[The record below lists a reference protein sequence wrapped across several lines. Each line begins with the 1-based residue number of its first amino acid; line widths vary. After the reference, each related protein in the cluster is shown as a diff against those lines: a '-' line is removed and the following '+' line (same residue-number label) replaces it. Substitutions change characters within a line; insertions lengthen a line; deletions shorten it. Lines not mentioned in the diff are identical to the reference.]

1 MLAGALY
8 AFCVVILPGLYTRAA
23 QIPEVRDTNLTSGVA
38 SFVRRNKYGYLL
50 KITTDDKQVHIFSC
64 RDRATSSHECL
75 DSRHNDKY
83 KGHRTDVRWAWM
95 HIGPLETHKHAIQIV
110 IDGNVVLTRDE
121 SVRRLQ
127 IAKSGFWVMTALAL
141 LFIAGTGWF
150 DLWIRRRR
158 EHINSPSH

>member
-1 MLAGALY
+1 MLPGALY
-8 AFCVVILPGLYTRAA
+8 MFCVVILPDFYTRAA
-23 QIPEVRDTNLTSGVA
+23 HIPELRDTNLTSGVA
-38 SFVRRNKYGYLL
+38 SFIRRGKYGHLL
-50 KITTDDKQVHIFSC
+50 KITTDDKQVHIFTC
-64 RDRATSSHECL
+64 RVGATSGHECF

-110 IDGNVVLTRDE
+110 IDGNVVLTRDQA
-121 SVRRLQ
+121 VRRLE
-127 IAKSGFWVMTALAL
+127 IAKSGFWVMTAIAL
-141 LFIAGTGWF
+141 LLLAAVGWF